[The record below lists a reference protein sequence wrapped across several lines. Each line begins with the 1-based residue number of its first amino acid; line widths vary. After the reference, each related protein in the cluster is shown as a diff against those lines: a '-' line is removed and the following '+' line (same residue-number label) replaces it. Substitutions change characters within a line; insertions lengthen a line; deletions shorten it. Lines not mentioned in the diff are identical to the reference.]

1 MLESMINFCPECGFR
16 LEKEYRFCPNCGIKL
31 GHEIYETNKN
41 SSGPSHPD
49 KSQNAKKNKGS
60 VAAEVQ
66 PPKLSTRA
74 LLSIISVIVGFIAI
88 TLLASGVFDTPK
100 INTVI
105 QQPVNNNQ
113 GSGVDLSRMQEIK
126 DLEDK
131 VTANPNDYQLVLQL
145 GHLKNDAGLYEQAI
159 VSYKKYLAANAK
171 DADARVDMGVCYFNL
186 KNYDAAIAEMKEA
199 LKYKPDHQ
207 IAHMNLGVVYM
218 ASGKLDEAMTWFQK
232 AIDLGPDNEIGKKAK
247 ELLES
252 HK

>member
-1 MLESMINFCPECGFR
+1 MLESMTNFCPECGFR

-41 SSGPSHPD
+41 SSGSSHPD
-49 KSQNAKKNKGS
+49 KSQNAKKNKA
-60 VAAEVQ
+60 VAAEAPQ
-66 PPKLSTRA
+66 PKLSTKA
-74 LLSIISVIVGFIAI
+74 LLAIISVIVGFVAI
-88 TLLASGVFDTPK
+88 TLFASGVFDTPK
-100 INTVI
+100 ISTVN
-105 QQPVNNNQ
+105 QPPVNNNQ
-113 GSGVDLSRMQEIK
+113 SSGVDLSRMQEIK

-131 VTANPNDYQLVLQL
+131 VAANPKDYQLVLEL
-145 GHLKNDAGLYEQAI
+145 AHLKNDAGLYEQAI
-159 VSYKKYLAANAK
+159 ANYKKYLAVNAN
-171 DADARVDMGVCYFNL
+171 DADARVDMGVCYFSI
-186 KNYDAAIAEMKEA
+186 KNYDEAIAEIKEA

-218 ASGKLDEAMTWFQK
+218 ASGKMDESKKWFQK